1 MRMSRKGKIIIGILI
16 LAVTVGMGTYLY
28 KNRDNIKQ
36 DFGIPAGVSE
46 TGLQQEIS
54 ELDKSEL
61 SFTGIV
67 KSTQSYD
74 LFSRV
79 TGRLIEQY
87 VKDGQEIKKGDKI
100 VLIDN
105 RDEIKTTKKAWDDAV
120 ASISEIKA
128 VSDEAVDD
136 LKNKKE
142 LFDKKEID
150 VDTYNQAVNRVMA
163 ANKDLESVL
172 EDCDSYKIKY
182 EVAIKNSLVTAP
194 IDGKIKNL
202 RLFKR
207 QEIKDTTK
215 LCEIENPDI
224 KYVEFTVDSRVAFD
238 INIDEAMTVTAG
250 DQSYSGNIIDISES
264 FDKKGDFVV
273 KTILNEPEDIVDGTQ
288 VVVRFGTDTYN

>member
-1 MRMSRKGKIIIGILI
+1 MSRKGKIIIGILI

-28 KNRDNIKQ
+28 KNRDNLNL
-36 DFGIPAGVSE
+36 DVRIPAGVSQA
-46 TGLQQEIS
+46 GRQQETS

-61 SFTGIV
+61 NFTGIV

-79 TGRLIEQY
+79 TGRLVEQY
-87 VKDGQEIKKGDKI
+87 VKDGQEIKRGDKI

-105 RDEIKTTKKAWDDAV
+105 RDEIKTTKKSWDDAV

-142 LFDKKEID
+142 LFDKKEIN
-150 VDTYNQAVNRVMA
+150 VDTYNQAVDRVMA
-163 ANKDLESVL
+163 ANKELEKVL

-182 EVAIKNSLVTAP
+182 ETAKKNSLVTAP
-194 IDGKIKNL
+194 IDGSIKNL
-202 RLFKR
+202 RLMKR

-215 LCEIENPDI
+215 LCEIESPDI
-224 KYVEFTVDSRVAFD
+224 KYVEFTVDSRIAFG
-238 INIDEAMTVTAG
+238 INIDESMTVTAG
-250 DQSYSGNIIDISES
+250 DVSYSGNIIDISES

-273 KTILNEPEDIVDGTQ
+273 KTIINDPEEIPDGTQ
-288 VVVRFGTDTYN
+288 VVVRFGNNTYN